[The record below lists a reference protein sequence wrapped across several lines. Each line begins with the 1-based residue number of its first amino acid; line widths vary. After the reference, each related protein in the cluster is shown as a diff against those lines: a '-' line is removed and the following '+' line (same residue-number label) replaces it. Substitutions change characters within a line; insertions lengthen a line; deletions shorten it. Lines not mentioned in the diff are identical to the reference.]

1 LGANCID
8 QELIARAEQ
17 VVQTLKARKRTA
29 VTAES
34 CTAGLIA
41 AVLSHVE
48 GAGEVLEG
56 AHVAYSKEQKA
67 MALDVDPHIM
77 TSLGTVN
84 DDVIVQMTAG
94 ALAHSK
100 ADIALAVSGVLGPS
114 PDEDGNPVGLVFL
127 AAQRRGEPARI
138 ERQMYGTRPHDELRR
153 RTVLD
158 ALALLE
164 SEVCE

>member
-1 LGANCID
+1 
-8 QELIARAEQ
+8 
-17 VVQTLKARKRTA
+17 
-29 VTAES
+29 
-34 CTAGLIA
+34 
-41 AVLSHVE
+41 
-48 GAGEVLEG
+48 LEG

-127 AAQRRGEPARI
+127 AAQRRGELARI
-138 ERQMYGTRPHDELRR
+138 ERQTYGIRPHDELRR

-164 SEVCE
+164 SEVCK